1 MYIGGRLKL
10 LNQLLTLDSHM
21 NIALINSNAT
31 EISESSKKGTDI
43 FSYILYNELHKNFQ
57 NGNNFTC
64 YASAT
69 SKIPF
74 SIIDVTKTATVDN
87 PTVPTDKRI
96 IFELALLG
104 KAFSEQEKYDLFHV
118 NIGDGD
124 IALPFCSLVNKPIL
138 VTLHNTHR
146 FSYRTEFFNLYK
158 DCKNVFFVSISNA
171 QRKFFP
177 ELQYAATIYN
187 GIELS
192 KFEFNKT
199 GGESIIWVGRAIP
212 EKGMDIAL
220 KVSKMLNRDI
230 NLFALTKDDSQEW
243 YESLKKECE
252 TIYLKASIR
261 EDEPRSNLIR
271 EYQNSKVFVFPILWE
286 EPFGLVITESM
297 SCGTPVVAYANGSMP
312 EIIEDGKTGFLVNES
327 ESKKTGD
334 WIIKKTGFEG
344 LCEAV
349 EKIYALSVTEYE
361 QMRIQCR
368 DRVKKYFTSEKM
380 AEEYNNVYTKIINEG
395 KKSQD

>member
-1 MYIGGRLKL
+1 
-10 LNQLLTLDSHM
+10 M

-31 EISESSKKGTDI
+31 DISESSKKGTDI
-43 FSYILYNELHKNFQ
+43 FSHILYQELHKSFL
-57 NGNNFTC
+57 NGNSFTS
-64 YASAT
+64 YASKT
-69 SKIPF
+69 SDLPF
-74 SIIDVTKTATVDN
+74 PIIGVTDTATVNN
-87 PTVPTDKRI
+87 PTIPADKRI
-96 IFELALLG
+96 VFELALLG
-104 KAFSEQEKYDLFHV
+104 KAFSDQNNYDLFHM

-124 IALPFCSLVNKPIL
+124 IALPFCNFVHKPIL
-138 VTLHNTHR
+138 ITLHNTHR
-146 FSYRTEFFNLYK
+146 FSYRTELFNLYK

-171 QRKFFP
+171 QRNFFP
-177 ELQYAATIYN
+177 GLQYAATIYN

-192 KFEFNKT
+192 KFEFNKI
-199 GGESIIWVGRAIP
+199 GGESMIWVGRAIP

-220 KVSKMLNRDI
+220 KVSKMLNHDI
-230 NLFALTKDDSQEW
+230 NLFALTKDDSKEW
-243 YESLKKECE
+243 YENLKNECE

-261 EDEPRSNLIR
+261 EDEPRSNLIH

-349 EKIYALSVTEYE
+349 ERVYTLPTSEYE
-361 QMRIQCR
+361 QMRLQCR
-368 DRVKKYFTSEKM
+368 KRVEKYFTSEKM
-380 AEEYNNVYTKIINEG
+380 AQEYNKVYTEIIKAE
-395 KKSQD
+395 KKLQD